1 MLLTINKLKK
11 VLIILIYLS
20 AQSFFNPLGA
30 ISAQLSKFL
39 FYGFSLIGL
48 FIALRNKYRIKQ
60 QYPSKAYWQM
70 MTAILLSVLPVCIIY
85 DQPLVVSLVAILPTI
100 FSYLFFFILLKY
112 QPDKGLLIN
121 FVKIMVVCSF
131 IMYIANL
138 LTFPNLIFGAS
149 KNAYDDSRGFVR
161 LGVPMIEFVVLWL
174 FYSVN
179 QWIMSGSKKW
189 LVWIAITG
197 FLVVMSLTRQ
207 VILISVVFSFLMIM
221 QKAKIWKKI
230 VVIAA
235 VASFTMFVLP
245 EIPIY
250 KSMMELSQKQA
261 EDNKYDKEDIRITAW
276 RFYTIEYQENIVTRI
291 MGNGLPSIGNS
302 TLGDKFEKTVSLR
315 YGGNGC
321 YYVDVGWAGFYW
333 LYGIFGVLGLL
344 TLVIKASLIAL
355 RKKNNY
361 QFYWLLFIIISSVS
375 SAPILF
381 HSQVV
386 SLCIVLYLIFGN
398 DYERKNKIHSVSY
411 PQLQ

>member
-1 MLLTINKLKK
+1 MLLTMNKFKK

-20 AQSFFNPLGA
+20 AQSFFNPLGG
-30 ISAQLSKFL
+30 ISAQLGKFL

-60 QYPSKAYWQM
+60 QYPSKAYWLM
-70 MTAILLSVLPVCIIY
+70 ITAILLSVLPVCIIY
-85 DQPLVVSLVAILPTI
+85 EQPLVVSFVAILPTI
-100 FSYLFFFILLKY
+100 FSYLFFFILLKCL
-112 QPDKGLLIN
+112 PDKGLLMN

-189 LVWIAITG
+189 FVGIAITG

-230 VVIAA
+230 VVIAT

-333 LYGIFGVLGLL
+333 LYGIFGVFGLL

-355 RKKNNY
+355 RKKNTY

-398 DYERKNKIHSVSY
+398 DYERKNKIHSVGY

>member
-1 MLLTINKLKK
+1 MSKFKII
-11 VLIILIYLS
+11 LIILIYLS
-20 AQSFFNPLGA
+20 AQSFFNPLGV

-39 FYGFSLIGL
+39 FYGFSLVGL
-48 FIALRNKYRIKQ
+48 FVALRNKTRIKQ
-60 QYPSKAYWQM
+60 RYPSKAYWLM
-70 MTAILLSVLPVCIIY
+70 MTAIILSVLSVWIFY
-85 DQPLVVSLVAILPTI
+85 DQPFVVSLVTTLPTI

-112 QPDKGLLIN
+112 SPDKVLLMK

-131 IMYIANL
+131 VMYIANML
-138 LTFPNLIFGAS
+138 SFPNMIFGAS
-149 KNAYDDSRGFVR
+149 QDEYDDSRGFVR
-161 LGVPMIEFVVLWL
+161 LGVPMIEFVILWL

-179 QWIMSGSKKW
+179 QWIIFDRKKW

-207 VILISVVFSFLMIM
+207 VILISFVFSFLMII

-230 VVIAA
+230 VVIGA
-235 VASFTMFVLP
+235 VASLTMFVLP

-302 TLGDKFEKTVSLR
+302 TLGDKFEKTVSLM

-321 YYVDVGWAGFYW
+321 YFVDVGWAGFYW
-333 LYGIFGVLGLL
+333 LYGIFAVFGLL
-344 TLVIKASLIAL
+344 ALVIKASLIAL

-361 QFYWLLFIIISSVS
+361 LFYWLLFIIISSVS

-398 DYERKNKIHSVSY
+398 DYERKNKIHSVGY

>member
-1 MLLTINKLKK
+1 MNKFK
-11 VLIILIYLS
+11 VILIILTYLS
-20 AQSFFNPLGA
+20 AQSFFNPLGV

-48 FIALRNKYRIKQ
+48 FVALGNNNRIKQ
-60 QYPSKAYWQM
+60 RYPSKAYWMM
-70 MTAILLSVLPVCIIY
+70 MTAIILSVLLVWIIY
-85 DQPLVVSLVAILPTI
+85 DQPFIVSLVTTLPNI

-112 QPDKGLLIN
+112 SLDKGLLMK
-121 FVKIMVVCSF
+121 FVKIMVICSLV
-131 IMYIANL
+131 MYIVNV
-138 LTFPNLIFGAS
+138 LTFPNLIFGAGQDE
-149 KNAYDDSRGFVR
+149 YDDSRGFVR
-161 LGVPMIEFVVLWL
+161 LGVPMIEFVILWL

-179 QWIMSGSKKW
+179 QWIMSGRKKW
-189 LVWIAITG
+189 LIWIAITI

-207 VILISVVFSFLMIM
+207 FILISVVFSFLMIM

-230 VVIAA
+230 AVISA
-235 VASFTMFVLP
+235 VAFFTMFVLP
-245 EIPIY
+245 DIPIY
-250 KSMMELSQKQA
+250 KSMMELSQKQV
-261 EDNKYDKEDIRITAW
+261 EDNKYNKEDIRITAW
-276 RFYTIEYQENIVTRI
+276 RFYTVEYQENFVTRI

-302 TLGDKFEKTVSLR
+302 TLGDKFEKTVALE

-333 LYGIFGVLGLL
+333 LYGIFGVFGLL
-344 TLVIKASLIAL
+344 TLLVKASFSAL
-355 RKKNNY
+355 RKKKNY
-361 QFYWLLFIIISSVS
+361 QFYWLLFIIISSIS

-398 DYERKNKIHSVSY
+398 DYERKNKIHSVGY

>member
-1 MLLTINKLKK
+1 MLLTMNKLKK

-20 AQSFFNPLGA
+20 AQSFFNPLGV
-30 ISAQLSKFL
+30 ISAQLGKFL

-60 QYPSKAYWQM
+60 QYPSKAYWLM

-85 DQPLVVSLVAILPTI
+85 DQPLVVSFVAILPTI
-100 FSYLFFFILLKY
+100 FSYLFFYILLKY
-112 QPDKGLLIN
+112 LPDKGLLMN

-235 VASFTMFVLP
+235 VASFTVFVLP

-261 EDNKYDKEDIRITAW
+261 EDNKYNKEDIRITAW
-276 RFYTIEYQENIVTRI
+276 RFYTVEYQENFVTRI

-302 TLGDKFEKTVSLR
+302 TLGDKFEKTVALE

-333 LYGIFGVLGLL
+333 LYGIFGVFGLL
-344 TLVIKASLIAL
+344 TLLVKASFSAL
-355 RKKNNY
+355 RKKKNY
-361 QFYWLLFIIISSVS
+361 QFYWLLFIIISSIS

-398 DYERKNKIHSVSY
+398 DYERKNKIHSVGY

>member
-1 MLLTINKLKK
+1 MSKIKIII
-11 VLIILIYLS
+11 IILIYLS
-20 AQSFFNPLGA
+20 AQSFFNPLGV

-48 FIALRNKYRIKQ
+48 FVALRNKTRIKQ
-60 QYPSKAYWQM
+60 RYPSKAYWLM
-70 MTAILLSVLPVCIIY
+70 MTAIILSVLPVWIIY
-85 DQPLVVSLVAILPTI
+85 DQPFVVSLVATLPMI

-112 QPDKGLLIN
+112 SPDKVLLMK

-131 IMYIANL
+131 VMYIANML
-138 LTFPNLIFGAS
+138 SFPNMIFGAGQDE
-149 KNAYDDSRGFVR
+149 YDDSRGFVR
-161 LGVPMIEFVVLWL
+161 LGVQMIEFVVLWI

-179 QWIMSGSKKW
+179 QWVISGRKKW
-189 LVWIAITG
+189 FVWIAITG

-207 VILISVVFSFLMIM
+207 VILISVVFSFLMIL
-221 QKAKIWKKI
+221 QKAKLWKKI
-230 VVIAA
+230 AVIAVVSLFA
-235 VASFTMFVLP
+235 MFVLP

-250 KSMMELSQKQA
+250 KAMMEVSEKQA
-261 EDNKYDKEDIRITAW
+261 EDNKYKNEDIRITAW
-276 RFYTIEYQENIVTRI
+276 RFYTVEYQENIVTRI

-302 TLGDKFEKTVSLR
+302 TLGDKFEKTVALE

-333 LYGIFGVLGLL
+333 LYGIFGVFGLL
-344 TLVIKASLIAL
+344 TLLVKASFSAL
-355 RKKNNY
+355 RKKKNY
-361 QFYWLLFIIISSVS
+361 QFYWLLFIIISSIS

-398 DYERKNKIHSVSY
+398 DYERKNKIHSVGY